1 MIVTLLRH
9 FSSQNAQAV
18 YTGVPVVSLRKMDI
32 KSVVV
37 GGGPIASIIVLEP
50 QDALHKSSLRLPIR
64 IGHIEAMAIS
74 LGVDQTPQGRPLTHD
89 LMRSL
94 LDALNADLKSVRIT
108 GVSGTT
114 FFAQLEIISDEGK
127 HHYIDARPS
136 DAVALAVRTGSPIY
150 ADEMVLETAAAPDFA
165 DVEKD
170 VKKQEMADFHEF
182 VESLN
187 PEDFS

>member
-1 MIVTLLRH
+1 MVT
-9 FSSQNAQAV
+9 
-18 YTGVPVVSLRKMDI
+18 VSLRKMDI

-37 GGGPIASIIVLEP
+37 GGGPIASIIILEP
-50 QDALHKSSLRLPIR
+50 KDTLHNSSIKLPIR
-64 IGHIEAMAIS
+64 IGHIEAMSIS

-89 LMRSL
+89 LMRSI
-94 LDALNADLKSVRIT
+94 LDALKADLKSVRII
-108 GVSGTT
+108 GVTGTT
-114 FFAQLEIISDEGK
+114 FFAQLEIISSEGE

-150 ADEMVLETAAAPDFA
+150 ADEVVLETAAAPDFA

-170 VKKQEMADFHEF
+170 VKKQELAEFHDF